1 MNALRR
7 VLARLSARA
16 REHRSVLLFCVR
28 FGVYSV
34 VAFGA
39 LYALQDQVVEPF
51 TRGIAWLTYQVM
63 HAFGTPVSL
72 DGVTVRVPNFAVLI
86 RNNCNAA
93 YEMGMYAAATLAY
106 PASASR
112 RTTGILSAFVALY
125 IVNLIR
131 VLSLLYTG
139 YLFPGFFEA
148 AHVYVWQVLFLIVVA
163 ALWLSWI
170 GRIRPGA

>member
-1 MNALRR
+1 MNARGYLAHLAEQLRQHR
-7 VLARLSARA
+7 DVLW
-16 REHRSVLLFCVR
+16 FCFR
-28 FGVYSV
+28 FGVYSM

-51 TRGIAWLTYQVM
+51 TRGIAWVTYELMRAV
-63 HAFGTPVSL
+63 GTPVSL

-93 YEMGMYAAATLAY
+93 YEMGLYAAATLAY
-106 PASASR
+106 PAPASR
-112 RTTGILSAFVALY
+112 RTTGILFAVVVLY
-125 IVNLIR
+125 VVNLIR

-148 AHVYVWQVLFLIVVA
+148 VHVYVWQVLFLVVVA
-163 ALWLSWI
+163 SLWLSWI
-170 GRIRPGA
+170 ARVRPVA